1 MRSQDSHSQVIWT
14 GSSDTANIYGDFM
27 EYARKHET
35 QCTQDS
41 WTYDK
46 IVDNGKNQNHDYL
59 QIFWKNAVSIQL
71 VYPKKN
77 FATENFEI
85 STQKNTQ
92 NGQQQN
98 DPI

>member
-1 MRSQDSHSQVIWT
+1 MALTAAFFHKHQVKLNFRNRPIICKFFENML
-14 GSSDTANIYGDFM
+14 SLFS
-27 EYARKHET
+27 
-35 QCTQDS
+35 
-41 WTYDK
+41 
-46 IVDNGKNQNHDYL
+46 L
-59 QIFWKNAVSIQL
+59 SIQ
-71 VYPKKN
+71 KKN